1 MKKNYL
7 FTLAALLLGSTIAN
21 AQKPLDGYEAPSFTA
36 PGNCGKVISLST
48 SGALENYTDLKDL
61 TTGKIEQELFVAPG
75 AKVEFSIK
83 ITTFWGRFAIFT
95 DANSSKEITRLLQCG
110 VPGPSNPY
118 NDETN
123 GVLVH
128 AEDNP
133 NPTPDGTLPSIT
145 IPQDAAEGT
154 VYLFRMIFTTMDD
167 INTYAPSFKEGIY
180 HDIKITVK
188 NNIQRYTI
196 NIATPENGTL
206 TIKNGETPIESGAQ
220 VPEGTVLS
228 VAATPLTGYELV
240 SIKNNDEIYASE
252 TFVASADANFAAQF
266 KKLASTGDA
275 MLMSAPGYGEAGD
288 CQLRFSDTVLGS
300 HNTDKNQVESDQRS
314 RNYTFSAWISPM
326 GYNGVL
332 MGHVQNSITWAVE
345 GSYGVGVKDGK
356 LAVWYRKWD
365 GNSTG
370 CPGVP
375 TPAVSE
381 NTTLYPGEFA
391 FISLVTSNEG
401 RTFKVYKNGK
411 EAISQEVEDGGLAL
425 LYDACDFAIGD
436 SKYNQMPCKVEEVQ
450 LWNKTLTPEEI
461 EASMFGPKADA
472 EGLVAHYL
480 PESADATTVENLA
493 GDIDAY
499 YRKNGTVTS
508 GNFPIADALQK
519 TNGRSLT
526 LVKYNA
532 PWGEEDLFELHRFNV
547 NIDPHLA
554 SSAYVK
560 QYSNLYVVDRSEILD
575 IASVTVDGTPLENVS
590 DPIPVAE
597 TGVNILVEQKKATAI
612 ESVTAEAIAYYNDKV
627 LYMSQGATAVIYNL
641 LGTAVAEA
649 TEMTT
654 NLENLPA
661 GIYLDKVSM
670 GENTTIIR
678 FKKELGCHGHT
689 PYPPASCECG
699 VFSKNTM
706 VRTVHPDFVGL

>member
-145 IPQDAAEGT
+145 IPQNAAEGT

-425 LYDACDFAIGD
+425 LYNACDFAIGD
-436 SKYNQMPCKVEEVQ
+436 SKYNKIPCKVEEVQ

-480 PESADATTVENLA
+480 PESANATTVENLA

-508 GNFPIADALQK
+508 GNFPMADALQK
-519 TNGRSLT
+519 TNGRSTVEVTYNTPVEEEAAYELRRFDVAIGESPAP
-526 LVKYNA
+526 VKT
-532 PWGEEDLFELHRFNV
+532 
-547 NIDPHLA
+547 
-554 SSAYVK
+554 
-560 QYSNLYVVDRSEILD
+560 YSNLYAVNLGEKYKF
-575 IASVTVDGTPLENVS
+575 ASVSVNDTPLENIN
-590 DPIPVAE
+590 DPIKVTDQNLTVNATFE
-597 TGVNILVEQKKATAI
+597 LATGI
-612 ESVTAEAIAYYNDKV
+612 EDVTAEVNC
-627 LYMSQGATAVIYNL
+627 LLQRQGALYAARRN
-641 LGTAVAEA
+641 GC
-649 TEMTT
+649 
-654 NLENLPA
+654 
-661 GIYLDKVSM
+661 YL
-670 GENTTIIR
+670 
-678 FKKELGCHGHT
+678 
-689 PYPPASCECG
+689 
-699 VFSKNTM
+699 
-706 VRTVHPDFVGL
+706 

>member
-75 AKVEFSIK
+75 AKVKFSIK
-83 ITTFWGRFAIFT
+83 ITTYWGRFAIFT

-180 HDIKITVK
+180 HNIKITVK

-228 VAATPLTGYELV
+228 VAAAPSTGYELV

-391 FISLVTSNEG
+391 FISLVTSNDG
-401 RTFKVYKNGK
+401 RTFKVYKNGE

-436 SKYNQMPCKVEEVQ
+436 SKYNKMPCKVEEVQ

-519 TNGRSLT
+519 TNGRSTVEVTYNTPVEEEAAYELRRFDVAIGESPAP
-526 LVKYNA
+526 VKT
-532 PWGEEDLFELHRFNV
+532 
-547 NIDPHLA
+547 
-554 SSAYVK
+554 
-560 QYSNLYVVDRSEILD
+560 YSNLYAVNLGEKYKF
-575 IASVTVDGTPLENVS
+575 ASVSVNDTPLENIN
-590 DPIPVAE
+590 DPIKVTDQNLTVNATFE
-597 TGVNILVEQKKATAI
+597 LATGI
-612 ESVTAEAIAYYNDKV
+612 EDVTAEATAYYNDKV
-627 LYMSQGATAVIYNL
+627 LYMPQGATAVIYNL

-661 GIYLDKVSM
+661 GIYLAKVSM

-678 FKKELGCHGHT
+678 FKK
-689 PYPPASCECG
+689 
-699 VFSKNTM
+699 
-706 VRTVHPDFVGL
+706 

>member
-436 SKYNQMPCKVEEVQ
+436 SKYNKIPCKVEEVQ

-480 PESADATTVENLA
+480 PESADATTVENLV

-519 TNGRSLT
+519 TNGRST
-526 LVKYNA
+526 VEVTYNT
-532 PWGEEDLFELHRFNV
+532 PVEEDAAYELRRFDV
-547 NIDPHLA
+547 AIGESPA
-554 SSAYVK
+554 PVK
-560 QYSNLYVVDRSEILD
+560 TYSNLYAVNLGEKYKF
-575 IASVTVDGTPLENVS
+575 ASVSVNDTPLENIN
-590 DPIPVAE
+590 DPIKVTDQNLTVNATFE
-597 TGVNILVEQKKATAI
+597 LATGIKT
-612 ESVTAEAIAYYNDKV
+612 
-627 LYMSQGATAVIYNL
+627 
-641 LGTAVAEA
+641 
-649 TEMTT
+649 
-654 NLENLPA
+654 
-661 GIYLDKVSM
+661 
-670 GENTTIIR
+670 
-678 FKKELGCHGHT
+678 
-689 PYPPASCECG
+689 
-699 VFSKNTM
+699 
-706 VRTVHPDFVGL
+706 

>member
-196 NIATPENGTL
+196 NIATPENGPL

-436 SKYNQMPCKVEEVQ
+436 SKYNKIPCKVEEVQ

-508 GNFPIADALQK
+508 GNFPMADALQK
-519 TNGRSLT
+519 TNGRSTVEVTYNTPVEEEAAYELRRFDVAIGESPAP
-526 LVKYNA
+526 VKT
-532 PWGEEDLFELHRFNV
+532 
-547 NIDPHLA
+547 
-554 SSAYVK
+554 
-560 QYSNLYVVDRSEILD
+560 YSNLYAVNLGEKYKF
-575 IASVTVDGTPLENVS
+575 ASVSVNDTPLENIN
-590 DPIPVAE
+590 DPIKVTDQNLTVNATFE
-597 TGVNILVEQKKATAI
+597 LATGI
-612 ESVTAEAIAYYNDKV
+612 EDVTAEVTAYYNDKV
-627 LYMSQGATAVIYNL
+627 LYMPQGATAVIYNL

-661 GIYLDKVSM
+661 GIYLAKVSM

-678 FKKELGCHGHT
+678 FKK
-689 PYPPASCECG
+689 
-699 VFSKNTM
+699 
-706 VRTVHPDFVGL
+706 

>member
-196 NIATPENGTL
+196 NIATPENRTL

-661 GIYLDKVSM
+661 GIYLAKVSM

-678 FKKELGCHGHT
+678 FKK
-689 PYPPASCECG
+689 
-699 VFSKNTM
+699 
-706 VRTVHPDFVGL
+706 

>member
-252 TFVASADANFAAQF
+252 TFVASADA
-266 KKLASTGDA
+266 

-436 SKYNQMPCKVEEVQ
+436 SKYNKIPCKVEEVQ

-480 PESADATTVENLA
+480 PESADATTVENLV

-519 TNGRSLT
+519 TNGRST
-526 LVKYNA
+526 VEVTYNT
-532 PWGEEDLFELHRFNV
+532 PVEEDAAYELRRFDV
-547 NIDPHLA
+547 AIGESPA
-554 SSAYVK
+554 PVK
-560 QYSNLYVVDRSEILD
+560 TYSNLYAVNLGEKYKF
-575 IASVTVDGTPLENVS
+575 ASVSVNDTPLENIN
-590 DPIPVAE
+590 DPIKVTDQNLTVNATFE
-597 TGVNILVEQKKATAI
+597 LATGI
-612 ESVTAEAIAYYNDKV
+612 EDVTAEVTAYYNDKV
-627 LYMSQGATAVIYNL
+627 LYMPQGATAVIYNL

-661 GIYLDKVSM
+661 GIYLAKVSM

-678 FKKELGCHGHT
+678 FKK
-689 PYPPASCECG
+689 
-699 VFSKNTM
+699 
-706 VRTVHPDFVGL
+706 

>member
-436 SKYNQMPCKVEEVQ
+436 SKYNKIPCKVEEVQ

-508 GNFPIADALQK
+508 GNFPMADALQK
-519 TNGRSLT
+519 TNGRSTVEVTYNTPVEEEAAYELRRFDVAIGESPAP
-526 LVKYNA
+526 VKT
-532 PWGEEDLFELHRFNV
+532 
-547 NIDPHLA
+547 
-554 SSAYVK
+554 
-560 QYSNLYVVDRSEILD
+560 YSNLYAVNLGEKYKF
-575 IASVTVDGTPLENVS
+575 ASVSVNDTPLENIN
-590 DPIPVAE
+590 DPI
-597 TGVNILVEQKKATAI
+597 K
-612 ESVTAEAIAYYNDKV
+612 VTDQNLTVGYC
-627 LYMSQGATAVIYNL
+627 LLQRQGALYAARRN
-641 LGTAVAEA
+641 GC
-649 TEMTT
+649 
-654 NLENLPA
+654 
-661 GIYLDKVSM
+661 YL
-670 GENTTIIR
+670 
-678 FKKELGCHGHT
+678 
-689 PYPPASCECG
+689 
-699 VFSKNTM
+699 
-706 VRTVHPDFVGL
+706 

>member
-391 FISLVTSNEG
+391 FISLVTSNDG

-436 SKYNQMPCKVEEVQ
+436 SKYNKMPCKVEEVQ

-519 TNGRSLT
+519 TNGRST
-526 LVKYNA
+526 VEVTYNT
-532 PWGEEDLFELHRFNV
+532 PVEEDAAYELRRFDV
-547 NIDPHLA
+547 AIGESPA
-554 SSAYVK
+554 PVK
-560 QYSNLYVVDRSEILD
+560 TYSNLYAVNLGEKYKF
-575 IASVTVDGTPLENVS
+575 ASVSVNDTPLENIN
-590 DPIPVAE
+590 DPIKVTDQNLTVNATFE
-597 TGVNILVEQKKATAI
+597 LATGI
-612 ESVTAEAIAYYNDKV
+612 EDVTAEVTLTTTTRCSICRKAQRLLSI
-627 LYMSQGATAVIYNL
+627 IYW
-641 LGTAVAEA
+641 ERR
-649 TEMTT
+649 
-654 NLENLPA
+654 LP
-661 GIYLDKVSM
+661 K
-670 GENTTIIR
+670 R
-678 FKKELGCHGHT
+678 PK
-689 PYPPASCECG
+689 
-699 VFSKNTM
+699 
-706 VRTVHPDFVGL
+706 

>member
-83 ITTFWGRFAIFT
+83 ITTFGGRFAIFT

-436 SKYNQMPCKVEEVQ
+436 SKYNKIPCKVEEVQ

-508 GNFPIADALQK
+508 GNFPMADALQK
-519 TNGRSLT
+519 TNGRSTVEVTYNTPVEEEAAYELRRFDVAIGESPAP
-526 LVKYNA
+526 VKT
-532 PWGEEDLFELHRFNV
+532 
-547 NIDPHLA
+547 
-554 SSAYVK
+554 
-560 QYSNLYVVDRSEILD
+560 YSNLYAVNLGEKYKF
-575 IASVTVDGTPLENVS
+575 ASVSVNDTPLENIN
-590 DPIPVAE
+590 DPIKVTDQNLTVNATFE
-597 TGVNILVEQKKATAI
+597 LATGI
-612 ESVTAEAIAYYNDKV
+612 EDVTAEVTAYYNDKV
-627 LYMSQGATAVIYNL
+627 LYMPQGATAVIYNL

-661 GIYLDKVSM
+661 GIYLAKVSM

-678 FKKELGCHGHT
+678 FKK
-689 PYPPASCECG
+689 
-699 VFSKNTM
+699 
-706 VRTVHPDFVGL
+706 

>member
-21 AQKPLDGYEAPSFTA
+21 AQNPLDGYEAPSFTA

-83 ITTFWGRFAIFT
+83 ITTYWGRFAIFT

-154 VYLFRMIFTTMDD
+154 VYLFRMIFTSMDD

-228 VAATPLTGYELV
+228 VAAAPSTGYELV

-314 RNYTFSAWISPM
+314 HNYTFSAWISTM

-391 FISLVTSNEG
+391 FISLVTSNDG
-401 RTFKVYKNGK
+401 RTFKVYKNGE

-508 GNFPIADALQK
+508 GNFPMADALQK
-519 TNGRSLT
+519 TNGRSTVEVTYNTPVEEEAAYELRRFDVAIGESPAP
-526 LVKYNA
+526 VKT
-532 PWGEEDLFELHRFNV
+532 
-547 NIDPHLA
+547 
-554 SSAYVK
+554 
-560 QYSNLYVVDRSEILD
+560 YSNLYAVNLGEKYKF
-575 IASVTVDGTPLENVS
+575 ASVSVNDIPLENIN
-590 DPIPVAE
+590 DPIKVTDQNLTVNATFE
-597 TGVNILVEQKKATAI
+597 LATGVED
-612 ESVTAEAIAYYNDKV
+612 VTAEATAYYNDKV
-627 LYMSQGATAVIYNL
+627 LYMPQGATAVIYNL

-661 GIYLDKVSM
+661 GIYLAKVSM

-678 FKKELGCHGHT
+678 FKK
-689 PYPPASCECG
+689 
-699 VFSKNTM
+699 
-706 VRTVHPDFVGL
+706 

>member
-1 MKKNYL
+1 M
-7 FTLAALLLGSTIAN
+7 
-21 AQKPLDGYEAPSFTA
+21 
-36 PGNCGKVISLST
+36 
-48 SGALENYTDLKDL
+48 
-61 TTGKIEQELFVAPG
+61 
-75 AKVEFSIK
+75 
-83 ITTFWGRFAIFT
+83 
-95 DANSSKEITRLLQCG
+95 QCG

-436 SKYNQMPCKVEEVQ
+436 SKYNKIPCKVEEVQ

-461 EASMFGPKADA
+461 EADA

-480 PESADATTVENLA
+480 PESADATTVENLV

-519 TNGRSLT
+519 TNGRST
-526 LVKYNA
+526 VEVTYNT
-532 PWGEEDLFELHRFNV
+532 PVEEDAAYELRRFDV
-547 NIDPHLA
+547 AIGESPA
-554 SSAYVK
+554 PVK
-560 QYSNLYVVDRSEILD
+560 TYSNLYAVNLGEKYKF
-575 IASVTVDGTPLENVS
+575 ASVSVNDTPLENIN
-590 DPIPVAE
+590 DPIKVTDQNLTVNATFE
-597 TGVNILVEQKKATAI
+597 LATGI
-612 ESVTAEAIAYYNDKV
+612 EDVTAEVTAYYNDKV
-627 LYMSQGATAVIYNL
+627 LYMPQGATAVIYNL

-661 GIYLDKVSM
+661 GIYLAKVSM

-678 FKKELGCHGHT
+678 FKK
-689 PYPPASCECG
+689 
-699 VFSKNTM
+699 
-706 VRTVHPDFVGL
+706 

>member
-21 AQKPLDGYEAPSFTA
+21 AQNPLDGYEAPSFTA

-83 ITTFWGRFAIFT
+83 ITTYWGRFAIFT

-154 VYLFRMIFTTMDD
+154 VYLFRMIFTSMDD

-228 VAATPLTGYELV
+228 VAAAPSTCYELV

-314 RNYTFSAWISPM
+314 HNYTFSAWISTM

-391 FISLVTSNEG
+391 FISLVTSNDG
-401 RTFKVYKNGK
+401 RTFKVYKNGE

-508 GNFPIADALQK
+508 GNFPMADALQK
-519 TNGRSLT
+519 TNGRSTVEVTYNTPVEEEAAYELRRFDVAIGESPAP
-526 LVKYNA
+526 VKT
-532 PWGEEDLFELHRFNV
+532 
-547 NIDPHLA
+547 
-554 SSAYVK
+554 
-560 QYSNLYVVDRSEILD
+560 YSNLYAVNLGEKYKF
-575 IASVTVDGTPLENVS
+575 ASVSVNDIPLENIN
-590 DPIPVAE
+590 DPIKVTDQNLTVNATFE
-597 TGVNILVEQKKATAI
+597 LATGVED
-612 ESVTAEAIAYYNDKV
+612 VTAEATAYYNDKV
-627 LYMSQGATAVIYNL
+627 LYMPQGATAVIYNL

-661 GIYLDKVSM
+661 GIYLAKVSM
-670 GENTTIIR
+670 SENTTIIR
-678 FKKELGCHGHT
+678 FKK
-689 PYPPASCECG
+689 
-699 VFSKNTM
+699 
-706 VRTVHPDFVGL
+706 

>member
-436 SKYNQMPCKVEEVQ
+436 SKYNKIPCKVEEVQ

-508 GNFPIADALQK
+508 GNFPMADALQK
-519 TNGRSLT
+519 TNGRSTVEVTYNTPVEEEAAYELRRFDVAIGESPAP
-526 LVKYNA
+526 VKT
-532 PWGEEDLFELHRFNV
+532 
-547 NIDPHLA
+547 
-554 SSAYVK
+554 
-560 QYSNLYVVDRSEILD
+560 YSNLYAVNLGEKYKF
-575 IASVTVDGTPLENVS
+575 ASVSVNDTPLENIN
-590 DPIPVAE
+590 DPIKVTDQNLTVNATFE
-597 TGVNILVEQKKATAI
+597 LATGI
-612 ESVTAEAIAYYNDKV
+612 EDVTAEVTAYYNDKV
-627 LYMSQGATAVIYNL
+627 LYMPQGATAVIYNW
-641 LGTAVAEA
+641 
-649 TEMTT
+649 
-654 NLENLPA
+654 LP
-661 GIYLDKVSM
+661 K
-670 GENTTIIR
+670 R
-678 FKKELGCHGHT
+678 PK
-689 PYPPASCECG
+689 
-699 VFSKNTM
+699 
-706 VRTVHPDFVGL
+706 

>member
-61 TTGKIEQELFVAPG
+61 KTGKIEQELFVAPG

-110 VPGPSNPY
+110 VPGANNPY

-128 AEDNP
+128 AEDDP

-436 SKYNQMPCKVEEVQ
+436 SKYNKIPCKVEEVQ

-480 PESADATTVENLA
+480 PESADATTVENLV

-519 TNGRSLT
+519 TNGRST
-526 LVKYNA
+526 VEVTYNT
-532 PWGEEDLFELHRFNV
+532 PVEEDAAYELRRFDV
-547 NIDPHLA
+547 AIGESPA
-554 SSAYVK
+554 PVK
-560 QYSNLYVVDRSEILD
+560 TYSNLYAVNLGEKYKF
-575 IASVTVDGTPLENVS
+575 ASVSVNDTPLENIN
-590 DPIPVAE
+590 DPIKVTDQNLTVNATFE
-597 TGVNILVEQKKATAI
+597 LATGI
-612 ESVTAEAIAYYNDKV
+612 EDVTAEVTAYYNDKV
-627 LYMSQGATAVIYNL
+627 LYMPQGATAVIYNL

-661 GIYLDKVSM
+661 GIYLAKVSM

-678 FKKELGCHGHT
+678 FKK
-689 PYPPASCECG
+689 
-699 VFSKNTM
+699 
-706 VRTVHPDFVGL
+706 

>member
-314 RNYTFSAWISPM
+314 RNYTFSAWISPL

-436 SKYNQMPCKVEEVQ
+436 SKYNKIPCKVEEVQ

-480 PESADATTVENLA
+480 PESADATTVENLV

-519 TNGRSLT
+519 TNGRST
-526 LVKYNA
+526 VEVTYNT
-532 PWGEEDLFELHRFNV
+532 PVEEDAAYELRRFDV
-547 NIDPHLA
+547 AIGESPA
-554 SSAYVK
+554 PVK
-560 QYSNLYVVDRSEILD
+560 TYSNLYAVNLGEKYKF
-575 IASVTVDGTPLENVS
+575 ASVSVNDTPLENIN
-590 DPIPVAE
+590 DPIKVTDQNLTVNATFE
-597 TGVNILVEQKKATAI
+597 LATGI
-612 ESVTAEAIAYYNDKV
+612 EDVTAEVTAYYNDKV
-627 LYMSQGATAVIYNL
+627 LYMPQGATAVIYNL

-661 GIYLDKVSM
+661 GIYLAKVSM

-678 FKKELGCHGHT
+678 FKK
-689 PYPPASCECG
+689 
-699 VFSKNTM
+699 
-706 VRTVHPDFVGL
+706 

>member
-436 SKYNQMPCKVEEVQ
+436 SKYNKIPCKVEEVQ

-508 GNFPIADALQK
+508 GNFPMADALQK
-519 TNGRSLT
+519 TNGRSTVEVTYNTPVEEEAAYELRRFDVVIGESPAP
-526 LVKYNA
+526 VKT
-532 PWGEEDLFELHRFNV
+532 
-547 NIDPHLA
+547 
-554 SSAYVK
+554 
-560 QYSNLYVVDRSEILD
+560 YSNLYAVNLGEKYKF
-575 IASVTVDGTPLENVS
+575 ASVSVNDTPLENIN
-590 DPIPVAE
+590 DPIKVTDQNLTVNATFE
-597 TGVNILVEQKKATAI
+597 LATGI
-612 ESVTAEAIAYYNDKV
+612 EDVTAEVTAYYNDKV
-627 LYMSQGATAVIYNL
+627 LYMPQGATTVIYNL

-661 GIYLDKVSM
+661 GIYLAKVSM

-678 FKKELGCHGHT
+678 FKK
-689 PYPPASCECG
+689 
-699 VFSKNTM
+699 
-706 VRTVHPDFVGL
+706 

>member
-436 SKYNQMPCKVEEVQ
+436 SKYNKIPCKVEEVQ

-508 GNFPIADALQK
+508 GNFPMADALQK
-519 TNGRSLT
+519 TNGRSTVEVTYNTPVEEEAAYELRRFDVAIGESPAP
-526 LVKYNA
+526 VKT
-532 PWGEEDLFELHRFNV
+532 
-547 NIDPHLA
+547 
-554 SSAYVK
+554 
-560 QYSNLYVVDRSEILD
+560 YSNLYAVNLGEKYKF
-575 IASVTVDGTPLENVS
+575 ASVSVNDTPLENIN
-590 DPIPVAE
+590 DPIKVTDQNLTVNATFE
-597 TGVNILVEQKKATAI
+597 LATGI
-612 ESVTAEAIAYYNDKV
+612 EDVTAEVMLTTTTRCSICRKAQRLLSI
-627 LYMSQGATAVIYNL
+627 IYW
-641 LGTAVAEA
+641 ERR
-649 TEMTT
+649 
-654 NLENLPA
+654 LPRRP
-661 GIYLDKVSM
+661 K
-670 GENTTIIR
+670 
-678 FKKELGCHGHT
+678 
-689 PYPPASCECG
+689 
-699 VFSKNTM
+699 
-706 VRTVHPDFVGL
+706 

>member
-436 SKYNQMPCKVEEVQ
+436 SKYNKIPCKVEEVQ

-508 GNFPIADALQK
+508 GNFPMADALQK
-519 TNGRSLT
+519 TNGRSTVEVTYNTPVEEEAAYELRRFDVAIGESPAP
-526 LVKYNA
+526 VKT
-532 PWGEEDLFELHRFNV
+532 
-547 NIDPHLA
+547 
-554 SSAYVK
+554 
-560 QYSNLYVVDRSEILD
+560 YSNLYAVNLGEKYKF
-575 IASVTVDGTPLENVS
+575 ASVSVNDTPLENIN
-590 DPIPVAE
+590 DPIKVTDQNLTVNATFE
-597 TGVNILVEQKKATAI
+597 LATGI
-612 ESVTAEAIAYYNDKV
+612 EDVTAEVTAYYNDKV
-627 LYMSQGATAVIYNL
+627 LYMPQGATAVIYNL

-661 GIYLDKVSM
+661 IYLAKVSM

-678 FKKELGCHGHT
+678 FKK
-689 PYPPASCECG
+689 
-699 VFSKNTM
+699 
-706 VRTVHPDFVGL
+706 

>member
-21 AQKPLDGYEAPSFTA
+21 AQNPLDGYEAPSFTA

-83 ITTFWGRFAIFT
+83 ITTYWGRFAIFT

-154 VYLFRMIFTTMDD
+154 VYLFRMIFTSMDD

-228 VAATPLTGYELV
+228 VAAAPSTGYELV

-391 FISLVTSNEG
+391 FISLVTSNDG
-401 RTFKVYKNGK
+401 RTFKVYKNGE

-508 GNFPIADALQK
+508 GNFPMADALQK
-519 TNGRSLT
+519 TNGRSTVEVTYNTPVEEEAAYELRRFDVAIAESPAP
-526 LVKYNA
+526 VKT
-532 PWGEEDLFELHRFNV
+532 
-547 NIDPHLA
+547 
-554 SSAYVK
+554 
-560 QYSNLYVVDRSEILD
+560 YSNLYAVNLGEKYKF
-575 IASVTVDGTPLENVS
+575 ASVSVNDIPLENIN
-590 DPIPVAE
+590 DPIKVTDQNLTVNATFE
-597 TGVNILVEQKKATAI
+597 LATGVED
-612 ESVTAEAIAYYNDKV
+612 VTAEATAYYNDKV
-627 LYMSQGATAVIYNL
+627 LYMPQGATAVIYNL

-661 GIYLDKVSM
+661 GIYLAKVSM

-678 FKKELGCHGHT
+678 FKK
-689 PYPPASCECG
+689 
-699 VFSKNTM
+699 
-706 VRTVHPDFVGL
+706 

>member
-21 AQKPLDGYEAPSFTA
+21 AQNPLDGYEAPSFTA

-83 ITTFWGRFAIFT
+83 ITTYWGRFAIFT

-436 SKYNQMPCKVEEVQ
+436 SKYNKIPCKVEEVQ

-508 GNFPIADALQK
+508 GNFPMADALQK
-519 TNGRSLT
+519 TNGRSTVEVTYNTPVEEEAAYELRRFDVAIGESPAP
-526 LVKYNA
+526 VKT
-532 PWGEEDLFELHRFNV
+532 
-547 NIDPHLA
+547 
-554 SSAYVK
+554 
-560 QYSNLYVVDRSEILD
+560 YSNLYAVNLGEKYKF
-575 IASVTVDGTPLENVS
+575 ASVSVNDTPLENIN
-590 DPIPVAE
+590 DPIKVTDQNLTVNATFE
-597 TGVNILVEQKKATAI
+597 LATGI
-612 ESVTAEAIAYYNDKV
+612 EDVTAEVTAYYNDKV
-627 LYMSQGATAVIYNL
+627 LYMPQGATAVIYNL

-661 GIYLDKVSM
+661 GIYLAKVSM

-678 FKKELGCHGHT
+678 FKK
-689 PYPPASCECG
+689 
-699 VFSKNTM
+699 
-706 VRTVHPDFVGL
+706 

>member
-21 AQKPLDGYEAPSFTA
+21 AQNPLDGYEAPSFTA

-83 ITTFWGRFAIFT
+83 ITTYWGRFAIFT

-154 VYLFRMIFTTMDD
+154 VYLFRMIFTSMDD

-228 VAATPLTGYELV
+228 VAAAPSTGYELV

-314 RNYTFSAWISPM
+314 HNYTFSAWISTM

-391 FISLVTSNEG
+391 FISLVTSNDG
-401 RTFKVYKNGK
+401 RTFKVYKNGE

-508 GNFPIADALQK
+508 GNFPMADALQK
-519 TNGRSLT
+519 TNGRSTVEVTYNTPVEEEAAYELRRFDVAIGESPAP
-526 LVKYNA
+526 VKT
-532 PWGEEDLFELHRFNV
+532 
-547 NIDPHLA
+547 
-554 SSAYVK
+554 
-560 QYSNLYVVDRSEILD
+560 YSNLYAVNLGEKYKF
-575 IASVTVDGTPLENVS
+575 ASVSVNDIPLENIN
-590 DPIPVAE
+590 DPIKVTDQNLTVNATFELP
-597 TGVNILVEQKKATAI
+597 TGVED
-612 ESVTAEAIAYYNDKV
+612 VTAEATAYYNDKV
-627 LYMSQGATAVIYNL
+627 LYMPQGATAVIYNL

-661 GIYLDKVSM
+661 GIYLAKVSM
-670 GENTTIIR
+670 SENTTIIR
-678 FKKELGCHGHT
+678 FKK
-689 PYPPASCECG
+689 
-699 VFSKNTM
+699 
-706 VRTVHPDFVGL
+706 

>member
-436 SKYNQMPCKVEEVQ
+436 SKYNKIPCKVEEVQ

-508 GNFPIADALQK
+508 GNFPMADALQK
-519 TNGRSLT
+519 TNGRSTVEVTYNTPVEEEAAYELRRFDVAIGESPAP
-526 LVKYNA
+526 VKT
-532 PWGEEDLFELHRFNV
+532 
-547 NIDPHLA
+547 
-554 SSAYVK
+554 
-560 QYSNLYVVDRSEILD
+560 YSNLYAVNLGEKYKF
-575 IASVTVDGTPLENVS
+575 ASVSVNDTPLENIN
-590 DPIPVAE
+590 DPIKVTDQNLTVNATFE
-597 TGVNILVEQKKATAI
+597 LATGI
-612 ESVTAEAIAYYNDKV
+612 EDVTAEVTAYYNDKV
-627 LYMSQGATAVIYNL
+627 LYMPQGATAVIYNL

-661 GIYLDKVSM
+661 GIYLAKVSM
-670 GENTTIIR
+670 GENSTIIR
-678 FKKELGCHGHT
+678 FKK
-689 PYPPASCECG
+689 
-699 VFSKNTM
+699 
-706 VRTVHPDFVGL
+706 

>member
-436 SKYNQMPCKVEEVQ
+436 SKYNKIPCKVEEVQ

-508 GNFPIADALQK
+508 GNFPMADALQK
-519 TNGRSLT
+519 TNGRSTVEVTYNTPVEEEAAYELRRFDVAIGESPAP
-526 LVKYNA
+526 VKT
-532 PWGEEDLFELHRFNV
+532 
-547 NIDPHLA
+547 
-554 SSAYVK
+554 
-560 QYSNLYVVDRSEILD
+560 YSNLYAVNLGEKYKF
-575 IASVTVDGTPLENVS
+575 ASVSVNDTPLENIN
-590 DPIPVAE
+590 DPIKVTDQNLTVNATFE
-597 TGVNILVEQKKATAI
+597 LATGI
-612 ESVTAEAIAYYNDKV
+612 EDVTAEVTAYYNDKV
-627 LYMSQGATAVIYNL
+627 LYMPQGATAVIYW
-641 LGTAVAEA
+641 ERR
-649 TEMTT
+649 
-654 NLENLPA
+654 LP
-661 GIYLDKVSM
+661 K
-670 GENTTIIR
+670 R
-678 FKKELGCHGHT
+678 PK
-689 PYPPASCECG
+689 
-699 VFSKNTM
+699 
-706 VRTVHPDFVGL
+706 

>member
-461 EASMFGPKADA
+461 EASMFGPKADV

-508 GNFPIADALQK
+508 GNFPMADALQK
-519 TNGRSLT
+519 TNGRSTVEVTYNTPVEEEAAYELRRFDVAIGESPAP
-526 LVKYNA
+526 VKT
-532 PWGEEDLFELHRFNV
+532 
-547 NIDPHLA
+547 
-554 SSAYVK
+554 
-560 QYSNLYVVDRSEILD
+560 YSNLYAVNLGEKYKF
-575 IASVTVDGTPLENVS
+575 ASVSVNDIPLENIN
-590 DPIPVAE
+590 DPIKVTDQNLTVNATFE
-597 TGVNILVEQKKATAI
+597 LATGI
-612 ESVTAEAIAYYNDKV
+612 EDVTAEVTAYYNDKV
-627 LYMSQGATAVIYNL
+627 LYMPQGATAVIYNL

-649 TEMTT
+649 TEITT

-661 GIYLDKVSM
+661 GIYLAKVSM

-678 FKKELGCHGHT
+678 FKK
-689 PYPPASCECG
+689 
-699 VFSKNTM
+699 
-706 VRTVHPDFVGL
+706 

>member
-188 NNIQRYTI
+188 NNIQRSTI

-436 SKYNQMPCKVEEVQ
+436 SKYNKIPCKVEEVQ

-480 PESADATTVENLA
+480 PESADATTVENLV

-519 TNGRSLT
+519 TNGRST
-526 LVKYNA
+526 VEVTYNT
-532 PWGEEDLFELHRFNV
+532 PVEEDAAYELRRFDV
-547 NIDPHLA
+547 AIGESPA
-554 SSAYVK
+554 PVK
-560 QYSNLYVVDRSEILD
+560 TYSNLYAVNLGEKYKF
-575 IASVTVDGTPLENVS
+575 ASVSVNDTPLENIN
-590 DPIPVAE
+590 DPIKVTDQNLTVNATFE
-597 TGVNILVEQKKATAI
+597 LATGI
-612 ESVTAEAIAYYNDKV
+612 EDVTAEVTAYYNDKV
-627 LYMSQGATAVIYNL
+627 LYMPQGATAVIYNL

-661 GIYLDKVSM
+661 GIYLAKVSM

-678 FKKELGCHGHT
+678 FKK
-689 PYPPASCECG
+689 
-699 VFSKNTM
+699 
-706 VRTVHPDFVGL
+706 

>member
-7 FTLAALLLGSTIAN
+7 FTLADLLLGSTIAN

-266 KKLASTGDA
+266 KKLASSGDA

-436 SKYNQMPCKVEEVQ
+436 SKYNKIPCKVEEVQ

-508 GNFPIADALQK
+508 GNFPMADALQK
-519 TNGRSLT
+519 TNGRSTVEVTYNTPVEEEAAYELRRFDVAIGESPAP
-526 LVKYNA
+526 VKT
-532 PWGEEDLFELHRFNV
+532 
-547 NIDPHLA
+547 
-554 SSAYVK
+554 
-560 QYSNLYVVDRSEILD
+560 YSNLYAVNLGEKYKF
-575 IASVTVDGTPLENVS
+575 ASVSVNDTPLENIN
-590 DPIPVAE
+590 DPIKVTDQNLTVNATFE
-597 TGVNILVEQKKATAI
+597 LATGI
-612 ESVTAEAIAYYNDKV
+612 EDVTAEVTAYYNDKV
-627 LYMSQGATAVIYNL
+627 LYMPQGATAVIYNL

-661 GIYLDKVSM
+661 GIYLAKVSM

-678 FKKELGCHGHT
+678 FKK
-689 PYPPASCECG
+689 
-699 VFSKNTM
+699 
-706 VRTVHPDFVGL
+706 

>member
-436 SKYNQMPCKVEEVQ
+436 SKYNKIPCKVEEVQ

-508 GNFPIADALQK
+508 GNFPMADALQK
-519 TNGRSLT
+519 TNGRSTVEETYNTPVEEEAAYELRRFDVAIGESPAP
-526 LVKYNA
+526 VKT
-532 PWGEEDLFELHRFNV
+532 
-547 NIDPHLA
+547 
-554 SSAYVK
+554 
-560 QYSNLYVVDRSEILD
+560 YSNLYAVNLGEKYKF
-575 IASVTVDGTPLENVS
+575 ASVSVNDTPLENIN
-590 DPIPVAE
+590 DPIKVTDQNLTVNATFE
-597 TGVNILVEQKKATAI
+597 LATGI
-612 ESVTAEAIAYYNDKV
+612 EDVTAEVTAYYNDKV
-627 LYMSQGATAVIYNL
+627 LYMPQGATAVIYNL

-661 GIYLDKVSM
+661 GIYLAKVSM

-678 FKKELGCHGHT
+678 FKK
-689 PYPPASCECG
+689 
-699 VFSKNTM
+699 
-706 VRTVHPDFVGL
+706 

>member
-436 SKYNQMPCKVEEVQ
+436 SKYNKIPCKVEEVQ

-508 GNFPIADALQK
+508 GNFPMADALQK
-519 TNGRSLT
+519 TNGRSTVEVTYNTPVEEEAAYELRRFDVAIGESPAP
-526 LVKYNA
+526 VKT
-532 PWGEEDLFELHRFNV
+532 
-547 NIDPHLA
+547 
-554 SSAYVK
+554 
-560 QYSNLYVVDRSEILD
+560 YSNLYAVNLGEKYKF
-575 IASVTVDGTPLENVS
+575 ASVSVNDTPLENIN
-590 DPIPVAE
+590 DPIKVTDQNLTVNATFE
-597 TGVNILVEQKKATAI
+597 LATGI
-612 ESVTAEAIAYYNDKV
+612 EDVTAEVTAYYNDKV
-627 LYMSQGATAVIYNL
+627 LYMPQGATAVIYNL

-661 GIYLDKVSM
+661 GIYLAKVSM
-670 GENTTIIR
+670 GENTT
-678 FKKELGCHGHT
+678 G
-689 PYPPASCECG
+689 
-699 VFSKNTM
+699 
-706 VRTVHPDFVGL
+706 DFYKLNP

>member
-436 SKYNQMPCKVEEVQ
+436 SKYNKIPCKVEEVQ

-508 GNFPIADALQK
+508 GNFPMADALQK
-519 TNGRSLT
+519 TNGRSTVEVTYNTPVEEEAAYELRRFDVAIGESPAP
-526 LVKYNA
+526 VKT
-532 PWGEEDLFELHRFNV
+532 
-547 NIDPHLA
+547 
-554 SSAYVK
+554 
-560 QYSNLYVVDRSEILD
+560 YSNLYAVNLGEKYKF
-575 IASVTVDGTPLENVS
+575 ASVSVNDTPLENIN
-590 DPIPVAE
+590 DPIKVTDQNLTVNATFE
-597 TGVNILVEQKKATAI
+597 LATGI
-612 ESVTAEAIAYYNDKV
+612 EDVTAEVTAYYNDKV
-627 LYMSQGATAVIYNL
+627 LYMAARRNGC
-641 LGTAVAEA
+641 
-649 TEMTT
+649 
-654 NLENLPA
+654 
-661 GIYLDKVSM
+661 YL
-670 GENTTIIR
+670 
-678 FKKELGCHGHT
+678 
-689 PYPPASCECG
+689 
-699 VFSKNTM
+699 
-706 VRTVHPDFVGL
+706 

>member
-83 ITTFWGRFAIFT
+83 ITTYWGRFAIFT

-228 VAATPLTGYELV
+228 VAAAPSTGYELV

-391 FISLVTSNEG
+391 FISLVTSNDG
-401 RTFKVYKNGK
+401 RTFKVYKNGE

-436 SKYNQMPCKVEEVQ
+436 SKYNKMPCKVEEVQ

-519 TNGRSLT
+519 TNGRSTVEVTYNTPVEEEAAYELRRFDVAIGESPAP
-526 LVKYNA
+526 VKT
-532 PWGEEDLFELHRFNV
+532 
-547 NIDPHLA
+547 
-554 SSAYVK
+554 
-560 QYSNLYVVDRSEILD
+560 YSNLYAVNLGEKYKF
-575 IASVTVDGTPLENVS
+575 ASVSVNDTPLENIN
-590 DPIPVAE
+590 DPIKVTDQNLTVNATFE
-597 TGVNILVEQKKATAI
+597 LATGI
-612 ESVTAEAIAYYNDKV
+612 EDVTAEATAYYNDKV
-627 LYMSQGATAVIYNL
+627 LYMPQGATAVIYNL

-661 GIYLDKVSM
+661 GIYL
-670 GENTTIIR
+670 G
-678 FKKELGCHGHT
+678 
-689 PYPPASCECG
+689 
-699 VFSKNTM
+699 
-706 VRTVHPDFVGL
+706 

>member
-436 SKYNQMPCKVEEVQ
+436 SKYNKIPCKVEEVQ

-480 PESADATTVENLA
+480 PESADATTVENLV

-519 TNGRSLT
+519 TNGRST
-526 LVKYNA
+526 VEVTYNT
-532 PWGEEDLFELHRFNV
+532 PVEEDAAYELRRFDV
-547 NIDPHLA
+547 AIGESPA
-554 SSAYVK
+554 PVK
-560 QYSNLYVVDRSEILD
+560 TYSNLYAVNLGEKYKF
-575 IASVTVDGTPLENVS
+575 ASVSVNDTPLENIN
-590 DPIPVAE
+590 DPIKVTDQNLTVNATFE
-597 TGVNILVEQKKATAI
+597 LATGI
-612 ESVTAEAIAYYNDKV
+612 EDVTAEVTAYYNDKV
-627 LYMSQGATAVIYNL
+627 LYMPQGATAVIYNL

-661 GIYLDKVSM
+661 GIYLAKVSM

-678 FKKELGCHGHT
+678 FKK
-689 PYPPASCECG
+689 
-699 VFSKNTM
+699 
-706 VRTVHPDFVGL
+706 

>member
-61 TTGKIEQELFVAPG
+61 TIGKIEQELFVAPG

-196 NIATPENGTL
+196 NIATTENGTL

-228 VAATPLTGYELV
+228 VAAAPSTGYELV

-436 SKYNQMPCKVEEVQ
+436 SKYNKIPCKVEEVQ

-480 PESADATTVENLA
+480 PESADATTVENLV

-519 TNGRSLT
+519 TNGRST
-526 LVKYNA
+526 VEVTYNT
-532 PWGEEDLFELHRFNV
+532 PVEEDAAYELRRFDV
-547 NIDPHLA
+547 AIGESPA
-554 SSAYVK
+554 PVK
-560 QYSNLYVVDRSEILD
+560 TYSNLYAVNLGEKYKF
-575 IASVTVDGTPLENVS
+575 ASVSVNDTPLENIN
-590 DPIPVAE
+590 DPIKVTDQNLTVNATFE
-597 TGVNILVEQKKATAI
+597 LATGI
-612 ESVTAEAIAYYNDKV
+612 EDVTAEVTAYYNDKV
-627 LYMSQGATAVIYNL
+627 LYMPQGATAVIYNL

-661 GIYLDKVSM
+661 GIYLAKVSM

-678 FKKELGCHGHT
+678 FKK
-689 PYPPASCECG
+689 
-699 VFSKNTM
+699 
-706 VRTVHPDFVGL
+706 

>member
-519 TNGRSLT
+519 TNGRSTVEVTYNTPVEEEAAYELRRFDVAIGESPAP
-526 LVKYNA
+526 VKT
-532 PWGEEDLFELHRFNV
+532 
-547 NIDPHLA
+547 
-554 SSAYVK
+554 
-560 QYSNLYVVDRSEILD
+560 YSNLYAVNLGEKYKF
-575 IASVTVDGTPLENVS
+575 ASVSVNDTPLENIN
-590 DPIPVAE
+590 DPIKVTDQNLTVNATFE
-597 TGVNILVEQKKATAI
+597 LATGI
-612 ESVTAEAIAYYNDKV
+612 EDVTAEAIAYYNDKV

-649 TEMTT
+649 TEITT

-661 GIYLDKVSM
+661 GIYLAKVSM

-678 FKKELGCHGHT
+678 FKK
-689 PYPPASCECG
+689 
-699 VFSKNTM
+699 
-706 VRTVHPDFVGL
+706 

>member
-252 TFVASADANFAAQF
+252 TFVASAAQF

-436 SKYNQMPCKVEEVQ
+436 SKYNKIPCKVEEVQ

-508 GNFPIADALQK
+508 GNFPMADALQK
-519 TNGRSLT
+519 TNGRSTVEVTYNTPVEEEAAYELRRFDVAIGESPAP
-526 LVKYNA
+526 VKT
-532 PWGEEDLFELHRFNV
+532 
-547 NIDPHLA
+547 
-554 SSAYVK
+554 
-560 QYSNLYVVDRSEILD
+560 YSNLYAVNLGEKYKF
-575 IASVTVDGTPLENVS
+575 ASVSVNDTPLENIN
-590 DPIPVAE
+590 DPIKVTDQNLTVNATFE
-597 TGVNILVEQKKATAI
+597 LATGI
-612 ESVTAEAIAYYNDKV
+612 EDVTAEVTAYYNDKV
-627 LYMSQGATAVIYNL
+627 LYMPQGATAVIYNL

-661 GIYLDKVSM
+661 GIYLAKVSM

-678 FKKELGCHGHT
+678 FKK
-689 PYPPASCECG
+689 
-699 VFSKNTM
+699 
-706 VRTVHPDFVGL
+706 

>member
-75 AKVEFSIK
+75 AKVKFSIK
-83 ITTFWGRFAIFT
+83 ITTYLGRFAIFT

-228 VAATPLTGYELV
+228 VAAAPSTGYELV

-391 FISLVTSNEG
+391 FISLVTSNDG
-401 RTFKVYKNGK
+401 RTFKVYKNGE

-436 SKYNQMPCKVEEVQ
+436 SKYNKMPCKVEEVQ

-519 TNGRSLT
+519 TNGRSTVEVTYNTPVEEEAAYELRRFDVAIGESPAP
-526 LVKYNA
+526 VKT
-532 PWGEEDLFELHRFNV
+532 
-547 NIDPHLA
+547 
-554 SSAYVK
+554 
-560 QYSNLYVVDRSEILD
+560 YSNLYAVNLGEKYKF
-575 IASVTVDGTPLENVS
+575 ASVSVNDTPLENIN
-590 DPIPVAE
+590 DPIKVTDQNLTVNATFE
-597 TGVNILVEQKKATAI
+597 LATGI
-612 ESVTAEAIAYYNDKV
+612 EDVTAEATAYYNDKV
-627 LYMSQGATAVIYNL
+627 LYMPQGATAVIYNL

-661 GIYLDKVSM
+661 GIYLAKVSM

-678 FKKELGCHGHT
+678 FKK
-689 PYPPASCECG
+689 
-699 VFSKNTM
+699 
-706 VRTVHPDFVGL
+706 

>member
-21 AQKPLDGYEAPSFTA
+21 AQNPLDGYEAPSFTA

-83 ITTFWGRFAIFT
+83 ITTYWGRFAIFT

-154 VYLFRMIFTTMDD
+154 VYLFRMIFTSMDD

-228 VAATPLTGYELV
+228 VAAAPSTGYELV

-314 RNYTFSAWISPM
+314 HNYTSSAWISTM

-391 FISLVTSNEG
+391 FISLVTSNDG
-401 RTFKVYKNGK
+401 RTFKVYKNGE

-508 GNFPIADALQK
+508 GNFPMADALQK
-519 TNGRSLT
+519 TNGRSTVEVTYNTPVEEEAAYELRRFDVAIGESPAP
-526 LVKYNA
+526 VKT
-532 PWGEEDLFELHRFNV
+532 
-547 NIDPHLA
+547 
-554 SSAYVK
+554 
-560 QYSNLYVVDRSEILD
+560 YSNLYAVNLGEKYKF
-575 IASVTVDGTPLENVS
+575 ASVSVNDIPLENIN
-590 DPIPVAE
+590 DPIKVTDQNLTVNATFE
-597 TGVNILVEQKKATAI
+597 LATGVED
-612 ESVTAEAIAYYNDKV
+612 VTAEATAYYNDKV
-627 LYMSQGATAVIYNL
+627 LYMPQGATAVIYNL

-661 GIYLDKVSM
+661 GIYLAKVSM
-670 GENTTIIR
+670 SENTTIIR
-678 FKKELGCHGHT
+678 FKK
-689 PYPPASCECG
+689 
-699 VFSKNTM
+699 
-706 VRTVHPDFVGL
+706 

>member
-391 FISLVTSNEG
+391 FISLVTSNDG

-436 SKYNQMPCKVEEVQ
+436 SKYNKMPCKVEEVQ

-519 TNGRSLT
+519 TNGRSTVEVTYNTPVEEEAAYELRRFDVAIGESPAP
-526 LVKYNA
+526 VKT
-532 PWGEEDLFELHRFNV
+532 
-547 NIDPHLA
+547 
-554 SSAYVK
+554 
-560 QYSNLYVVDRSEILD
+560 YSNLYAVNLGEKYKF
-575 IASVTVDGTPLENVS
+575 ASVSVNYTPLEKIH
-590 DPIPVAE
+590 DPIKVTDQNLTVNATFE
-597 TGVNILVEQKKATAI
+597 LATGI
-612 ESVTAEAIAYYNDKV
+612 EDVTAEAIAYYNDKV

-649 TEMTT
+649 TEITT

-661 GIYLDKVSM
+661 GIYLAKVSM

-678 FKKELGCHGHT
+678 FKK
-689 PYPPASCECG
+689 
-699 VFSKNTM
+699 
-706 VRTVHPDFVGL
+706 